1 MADLKRP
8 SGQNILP
15 RRQREETAVRIPNY
29 TSDTEL
35 GLTVVLLLLAGGA
48 MWLYNAWRMGRWGK
62 SAGRVD
68 PWLVGLGILL
78 GIALAALAASLTNF

>member
-1 MADLKRP
+1 M
-8 SGQNILP
+8 G
-15 RRQREETAVRIPNY
+15 IPNY

-35 GLTVVLLLLAGGA
+35 GLTVVLLLLAAGA
-48 MWLYNAWRMGRWGK
+48 MWLYNAWRMGRMGK